1 MAILSKT
8 IVPFVALFGSATGT
22 TLSSTYSTSVSS
34 FTGTP
39 TGTPAAYQMLVFA
52 KNYCTIANT
61 ACYNSPIMTNV
72 GSSLSSV
79 GLTSTSATAL
89 QTSADLVFQKAA
101 LLAGYSTTPTTNFD
115 YDLGNTICSV
125 FATSAADN
133 TGTSVTSGSFF
144 NANSAFSGLFGRTSV
159 PVSTAISAVDATI
172 WARVMSQLGSNVDTT
187 NVKPTGLSVIPLAII
202 KILTTAL
209 TASQNLV
216 LGGMVSPLYTGD
228 SVLTQNLLALN
239 TTAIGIPSFPA
250 ADVNAAGAV
259 VKGLTCE
266 PSSDNGGAVC
276 TTNSP
281 SASSAAVGGAINT
294 AKSMSA
300 RGSSFLVGYLGTSLQ
315 TTGGTMD
322 ALTIA
327 RLFSS
332 SWGSPVQ
339 ALDLA
344 YSLQKIGDVFTG
356 TYNQNKMKNAQ
367 AAMMWMFT
375 NSTYVFPVSA

>member
-22 TLSSTYSTSVSS
+22 LSQTYSNSVSS

-39 TGTPAAYQMLVFA
+39 TGTPAAYQMLVFV
-52 KNYCTIANT
+52 KLYCTGGVNT
-61 ACYNSPIMTNV
+61 ACPNSVIMNNV
-72 GSSLSSV
+72 GNSLSNV
-79 GLTSTSATAL
+79 GLTSTSATPL

-101 LLAGYSTTPTTNFD
+101 LLAGYSTSPTTNFD
-115 YDLGNTICSV
+115 NDLGNTICSV
-125 FATSAADN
+125 FATATPGSS
-133 TGTSVTSGSFF
+133 GTSVAAGSFF
-144 NANSAFSGLFGRTSV
+144 NANSAFSGLFGRTSA

-216 LGGMVSPLYTGD
+216 LGGMVSPLYTGNT
-228 SVLTQNLLALN
+228 VLTQNLLALN
-239 TTAIGIPSFPA
+239 TTAIGIPSFTALDA
-250 ADVNAAGAV
+250 ATSTAV
-259 VKGLTCE
+259 VNGLKCA
-266 PSSDNGGAVC
+266 PSSSNDCSSTGASG
-276 TTNSP
+276 NP
-281 SASSAAVGGAINT
+281 AAVGGTINV

-300 RGSSFLVGYLGTSLQ
+300 RGSSFIVGYLTTYLAKGSSTADDSLV
-315 TTGGTMD
+315 
-322 ALTIA
+322 

-332 SWGSPVQ
+332 SWGSPAQ

-344 YSLQKIGDVFTG
+344 YSLPLIGAGFLST
-356 TYNQNKMKNAQ
+356 TPQTTKNAL

-375 NSTYVFPVSA
+375 NSTYVFPVST